1 MDDVSRYAHS
11 PAHLAVAR
19 RDHAALRRLV
29 AGLPR
34 LPRAG
39 EVATEQESI
48 AGEAV
53 ADAVSAV
60 IDRRDVPRRGP
71 RSTSPCAPATP
82 RRHRRA
88 LHRRRRRRIRLPRVR
103 RPQAS
108 LGRALPVGGEDDGAA
123 RIRHRLAPP
132 VFFLQNFFNN
142 FFFNSF

>member
-1 MDDVSRYAHS
+1 MDNVSRSAHS

-53 ADAVSAV
+53 ANVVFAV
-60 IDRRDVPRRGP
+60 IDRRDVPRRE
-71 RSTSPCAPATP
+71 TP
-82 RRHRRA
+82 LHLVVRLRDPVAAAGSARRRCRA
-88 LHRRRRRRIRLPRVR
+88 LHRRRRRRIRLPGVR
-103 RPQAS
+103 RPRAS
-108 LGRALPVGGEDDGAA
+108 WGRVLPRRRGGRRGSAD
-123 RIRHRLAPP
+123 PP
-132 VFFLQNFFNN
+132 PPL
-142 FFFNSF
+142 

>member
-39 EVATEQESI
+39 EVTTEQESI

-60 IDRRDVPRRGP
+60 IDRRDVPRRETP
-71 RSTSPCAPATP
+71 LHLAVRLRDPVAAAARSTDFAAAGSASPRCG
-82 RRHRRA
+82 
-88 LHRRRRRRIRLPRVR
+88 
-103 RPQAS
+103 S
-108 LGRALPVGGEDDGAA
+108 LKPPWAARSPVGGEDDGAA
-123 RIRHRLAPP
+123 RIGRASCRERVCLG
-132 VFFLQNFFNN
+132 V
-142 FFFNSF
+142 